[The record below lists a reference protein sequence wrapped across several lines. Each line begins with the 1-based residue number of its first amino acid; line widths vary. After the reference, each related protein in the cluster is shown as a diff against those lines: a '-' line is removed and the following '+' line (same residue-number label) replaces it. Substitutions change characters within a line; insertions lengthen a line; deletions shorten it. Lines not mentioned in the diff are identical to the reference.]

1 MAAMATDQKCC
12 QSSGGDG
19 VSMFVQVPASTANR
33 KYMVINFFLAYTAN
47 HSTVTPNAVVIRYH
61 KIMQGS

>member
-1 MAAMATDQKCC
+1 MAAMATNQKCC

-33 KYMVINFFLAYTAN
+33 KYMVNLILAYTAN

-61 KIMQGS
+61 KIQ